1 MGSVMND
8 RHHRLVMLLN
18 PEGEIV
24 ARRFI
29 RLGIITGQ
37 KKEKRKALYFLKK
50 LIPKEQLDFIER
62 SLQLVAYRYAQKFN
76 WPLYQKNYLLER
88 ANSETRI
95 SLGAAY
101 PGSPLRYSDASYLS
115 YGYSDIEKKVSVFGC
130 EEIKREDLRDI

>member
-37 KKEKRKALYFLKK
+37 KKEKRKALYSLKTYTK
-50 LIPKEQLDFIER
+50 GTASDFIER
-62 SLQLVAYRYAQKFN
+62 SLLACSLPLCAKIQLASL
-76 WPLYQKNYLLER
+76 PKNYLL
-88 ANSETRI
+88 
-95 SLGAAY
+95 GA
-101 PGSPLRYSDASYLS
+101 S
-115 YGYSDIEKKVSVFGC
+115 
-130 EEIKREDLRDI
+130 